1 MTLTVNATP
10 SFGAAFMPH
19 VKRNKPF
26 NKYVNQRDLTMSLQN
41 LFYPAVSVG
50 DTQASFGEPVKLET
64 NTVQA
69 LLEAVQKSEG
79 MSVLP
84 ERSKLEVLM
93 HADGHGSKQLI
104 RYNKVLVGMA
114 LYPFE
119 DHLFD
124 YTGTAAEDAK
134 AFASK
139 LCEEIPQPPLTADDW
154 LDRLKYAAND
164 NPEILAVIDSVPSCL
179 RDLDKVGQT
188 HVIVPDSYNM
198 TEEMEDASRR
208 LLLFT
213 DTYGNHKAEEIRDQI
228 SLHPWVKRVLPKWF
242 NEQKGHLTKAG
253 RADLAYHLTIAAY
266 TDPMTDEERIFGKGR
281 RPSNVADFYY
291 GMELVLTNTSENEL
305 LIQKAFESF
314 WDKVKDGDTFDLRI
328 NRHELPDTWRKYF
341 KKQAIE
347 VSGLISKNSDGSLCL
362 INEKIRMGL
371 KNDYVNFVGW
381 KFQPSVKV
389 PKKQVRNVVE

>member
-1 MTLTVNATP
+1 
-10 SFGAAFMPH
+10 
-19 VKRNKPF
+19 
-26 NKYVNQRDLTMSLQN
+26 MSLQN

-69 LLEAVQKSEG
+69 LLEVVQKSEG
-79 MSVLP
+79 MSELP
-84 ERSKLEVLM
+84 DRSKLEVLM
-93 HADGHGSKQLI
+93 HADGRGSKQLI

-119 DHLFD
+119 DHLYD
-124 YTGTAAEDAK
+124 YTGTAADDAK

-198 TEEMEDASRR
+198 TEEMVDASRR

-213 DTYGNHKAEEIRDQI
+213 DTYSNHKAEEIRDQI

-242 NEQKGHLTKAG
+242 NEQQGHLTKAG

-266 TDPMTDEERIFGKGR
+266 TDPMKEDERIFGKR
-281 RPSNVADFYY
+281 RPSTTADFYY
-291 GMELVLTNTSENEL
+291 GIELVLNTTGESEL

-328 NRHELPDTWRKYF
+328 NRHELPAAWRTFF

-347 VSGLISKNSDGSLCL
+347 VSGLISKDSDGSLCL

-371 KNDYVNFVGW
+371 KNDHVNTVGW
-381 KFQPSVKV
+381 KFTPSVKV

>member
-1 MTLTVNATP
+1 
-10 SFGAAFMPH
+10 
-19 VKRNKPF
+19 
-26 NKYVNQRDLTMSLQN
+26 MSLQN

-93 HADGHGSKQLI
+93 HADGNGSKQLI

-124 YTGTAAEDAK
+124 TTGGIESEAVEALAKSWADNTFKPLSAEEWIDK
-134 AFASK
+134 
-139 LCEEIPQPPLTADDW
+139 
-154 LDRLKYAAND
+154 LKYAAND

-179 RDLDKVGQT
+179 RDLDKVGKT
-188 HVIVPDSYNM
+188 HVIVPDSHNM

-208 LLLFT
+208 LLLYT
-213 DTYGNHKAEEIRDQI
+213 DTFGNHRADEIRHQI
-228 SLHPWVKRVLPKWF
+228 ALHPWVKRVLPQWF
-242 NEQKGHLTKAG
+242 NERQGHMTKTD

-266 TDPMTDEERIFGKGR
+266 TDPMTEEERNFGKGR

-291 GMELVLTNTSENEL
+291 GMELVLTNASENEL

-328 NRHELPDTWRKYF
+328 NRHELPDAWRKYF

-362 INEKIRMGL
+362 INEKVRMGL

-381 KFQPSVKV
+381 RFQPSVKV
-389 PKKQVRNVVE
+389 PKKQVRNVIE